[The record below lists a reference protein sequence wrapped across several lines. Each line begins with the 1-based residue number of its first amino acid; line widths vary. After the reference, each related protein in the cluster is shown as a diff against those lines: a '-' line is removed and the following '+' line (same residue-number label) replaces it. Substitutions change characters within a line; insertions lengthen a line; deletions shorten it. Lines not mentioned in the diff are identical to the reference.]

1 MTNTPL
7 PFVTL
12 PSKFRSHL
20 AAAANMDSK
29 PEVSGLRAI
38 RPTPPTGAESRASPQ
53 SCRLLRQIKDLLESF
68 KVAQSEEGEIAL
80 LLLARLEEVEKE
92 RQVRNT
98 LRALQSN
105 VAASH

>member
-1 MTNTPL
+1 
-7 PFVTL
+7 
-12 PSKFRSHL
+12 
-20 AAAANMDSK
+20 MDSK

-38 RPTPPTGAESRASPQ
+38 RPTPPTGARASPQ

-98 LRALQSN
+98 LRALQSTVGVSN